1 MTVLVDTGVLY
12 ADHDIDATRHETA
25 SDVLDSVYDGEFGQ
39 PYVSDYIY
47 DEAVT
52 LTLKRGSFET
62 AKRLGNRMRGADSY
76 PKTYDLLRVSDARF
90 ADAIE
95 VFEQYDD
102 QRLSFTDATTVALA
116 QHHGIDHI
124 LSFDDDFDGLVSRI
138 DPLEVTDREPDSL

>member
-1 MTVLVDTGVLY
+1 MTVLIDTGVLY
-12 ADHDIDATRHETA
+12 ADHDTDATRHDTA
-25 SDVLDSVYDGEFGQ
+25 SDVLDSVYDDGFGQ
-39 PYVSDYIY
+39 PYISDYIY

-52 LTLKRGSFET
+52 LTLKRGSFEA
-62 AKRLGNRMRGADSY
+62 AKRLGARMRGADSY
-76 PKTYDLLRVSDARF
+76 PETYYLLRVSDARF

-124 LSFDDDFDGLVSRI
+124 LSFDDDFDGLASRL
-138 DPLEVTDREPDSL
+138 DPLEVEGHKPD